1 MKVTIT
7 PKNLCGR
14 ISAPPSKSYAHRAI
28 IAACLSHG
36 ETVIK
41 NVGTSDDV
49 RATVGALFDM
59 GFDCAISGAD
69 AVIGERSHL
78 PKDVIFCNES
88 GSTLRFLL
96 PVAAALGIKTEFS
109 GEKGLMKRPINELI
123 AALNRNGADI
133 NGYRI
138 NGKLKSGKF
147 FIDGKISSQYI
158 TGLMFALPL
167 LDGDSEIVIE
177 NGSVSGGYLDITL
190 GVLNDFGIKVEKT
203 ERGYYV
209 FGGQKYIAPESV
221 TVEGDYS
228 GAAFYLAAGA
238 IGGSVVVEGLKSNT
252 RQGDAKIAEILR
264 RFGARITVGKDYIK
278 AESGELSGQVVD
290 VGDIPD
296 LAQILSVVAAFAK
309 GKTVLKNTGRLKIKE
324 SDRAAAIEKTLFAA
338 GIDCKVSENEITI
351 FGKEPQ
357 GAVFAGAPDHRTV
370 MAQTILAT
378 YARGVSVVENAQA
391 VNKSYTDFFSDYKKL
406 GGICDVDV

>member
-59 GFDCAISGAD
+59 GFDCAIAGAD
-69 AVIGERSHL
+69 AFIGKKNHL
-78 PKDVIFCNES
+78 PKEIIYCNES

-109 GEKGLMKRPINELI
+109 GETGLMKRPINELI

-209 FGGQKYIAPESV
+209 FGGQKYVAPKSV

-252 RQGDAKIAEILR
+252 RQGDAKIAEILS
-264 RFGARITVGKDYIK
+264 RFGARITVGKDYIR
-278 AESGELSGQVVD
+278 AESGELSGQIVD

-351 FGKEPQ
+351 FGKEPH
-357 GAVFAGAPDHRTV
+357 GAVFTGAPDHRTV

-378 YARGVSVVENAQA
+378 YARGASVVENAQA

>member
-59 GFDCAISGAD
+59 GFDCAIAGAD
-69 AVIGERSHL
+69 AFIGERSHI
-78 PKDVIFCNES
+78 PTEIIYCNES

-96 PVAAALGIKTEFS
+96 PVAAALGI
-109 GEKGLMKRPINELI
+109 NELI
-123 AALNRNGADI
+123 AALNRKGADI

-209 FGGQKYIAPESV
+209 FGGQKYVAPESV

-264 RFGARITVGKDYIK
+264 RFGARI
-278 AESGELSGQVVD
+278 
-290 VGDIPD
+290 
-296 LAQILSVVAAFAK
+296 SVVAAFEK
-309 GKTVLKNTGRLKIKE
+309 GKTFLKNTGRLKIKE
-324 SDRAAAIEKTLFAA
+324 SDRAAAIEKTLVAA

-351 FGKEPQ
+351 FGKEPH
-357 GAVFAGAPDHRTV
+357 GAVFTGAPDHRTV

-378 YARGVSVVENAQA
+378 YARGASVVENAQA